1 MTRKISLCLLGAL
14 FALLAACQPEP
25 ERINELPTATLLPI
39 VSQTPRL
46 TATPVPSRTPLPTFT
61 FTPTETVDP
70 PTATLSPT
78 PTATATIVGIVQS
91 MQRVNVREGPG
102 VDYDS
107 FTSLAAGAGVQ
118 IMGRDAAGEWLN
130 IRMEDGTE
138 GWIAS
143 RLIFIPETATPFP
156 TLTPSPDLTAL
167 FLGTPLPTAFLGGGT
182 ITPTPP
188 GSIATATPIGF
199 EATDD
204 VTEEVGAVPTTGTGS
219 GVAFL
224 PQVPVVDLPSLQLTA
239 TVLVRGAATETAT
252 ITPTLIPTAER
263 EITLPPTSA
272 TGATTPDANTTVAV
286 GDNATVDASVNQGLT
301 ADQVRELA
309 GIDVFAYCNRTAFG
323 LPAPTGLKAG
333 QSIDIYWA
341 WFAREEAQVLQ
352 HVANV
357 TIDLKVNGQ
366 PVTNVNQYR
375 TRVFKQG
382 ADYTTYWYVPFGPL
396 EAGDYEIT
404 FTQQWKTAITDG
416 YESFGPGTAKPFE
429 QESCKFTV
437 R

>member
-1 MTRKISLCLLGAL
+1 MTRKLSLCLLGL
-14 FALLAACQPEP
+14 TFVMLAACQPEP
-25 ERINELPTATLLPI
+25 ERISELPTVTLLPI

-61 FTPTETVDP
+61 FTPTETVEP
-70 PTATLSPT
+70 PTATLSAT
-78 PTATATIVGIVQS
+78 PTATPTIVGIVQS

-182 ITPTPP
+182 VTPTPP
-188 GSIATATPIGF
+188 GSITTATPIGF
-199 EATDD
+199 EATDE
-204 VTEEVGAVPTTGTGS
+204 VTEEANAAPTTASGS

-224 PQVPVVDLPSLQLTA
+224 PQIPEINLSTLNLTA
-239 TVLVRGAATETAT
+239 TALVDGGATATPT

-272 TGATTPDANTTVAV
+272 AGTTAPNAEVTAVVGAD
-286 GDNATVDASVNQGLT
+286 ATVDGSVNQGLT
-301 ADQVRELA
+301 QDQVRALA
-309 GIDVFAYCNRTAFG
+309 GVDIFAFCDRKAFG
-323 LPAPTGLKAG
+323 IPAPTSLRAG
-333 QSIDIYWA
+333 QTIDIYWA

-352 HVANV
+352 HVSNV
-357 TIDLKVNGQ
+357 TIDLLVNGQ
-366 PVTNVNQYR
+366 AIPNLNQYR

-382 ADYTTYWYVPFGPL
+382 ADYTTYWYVPYGPL
-396 EAGDYEIT
+396 EAGNYEIA

-416 YESFGPGTAKPFE
+416 YEMFGPGTAKPFE